1 MMETEILKLLTDYG
15 LEAIVIALAINVLTG
30 LVKLPVK
37 GLAKKMEDGTKLTR
51 YLVFLPVLL
60 GFVLTVAYVKI
71 RRGTMGFDKAFVTLW
86 LTSSSLSLTLYAIFE
101 KFFPSKEKILKDYEI
116 EANKNLIEEIK
127 MLTTSSDCR
136 LQKAADEEGESE
148 KEAKQNTDTKETVP
162 VAEHF
167 EPEIKTAAAKIV
179 LRGKRNDEI
188 ETDEKSA

>member
-71 RRGTMGFDKAFVTLW
+71 RRGTVGFDKAFVTLW

-101 KFFPSKEKILKDYEI
+101 KIFPSKEKILKDYEI

-127 MLTTSSDCR
+127 MLTASSDGR
-136 LQKAADEEGESE
+136 LEKASDEGGESE
-148 KEAKQNTDTKETVP
+148 KEVKQNTETKEIVP
-162 VAEHF
+162 SAET
-167 EPEIKTAAAKIV
+167 KTTEAKIV